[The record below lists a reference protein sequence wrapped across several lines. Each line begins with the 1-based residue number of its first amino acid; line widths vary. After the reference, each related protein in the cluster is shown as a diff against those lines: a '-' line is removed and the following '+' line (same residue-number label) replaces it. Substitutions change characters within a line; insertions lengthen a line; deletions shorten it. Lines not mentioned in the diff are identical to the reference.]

1 MSVVPIH
8 PDTVTIHMVKTS
20 CCKPEFDS
28 DYPTRLNGIIRQDE
42 FEESIANINETISS
56 IPNIIVTFILLIF
69 AIGGF
74 IIFVFSGIE
83 ASNPKIHGYALLGAG
98 IGIFLVGVL
107 SAIFGCCIA
116 GLTLSHRMRPAV
128 ANESNKYCT
137 RSPTPCT
144 WRLVSKIACR
154 GRHGQGRI
162 TVIRHIVIDI
172 GHFVGIA
179 NKSVPP
185 QYNQPTP
192 SFSQY
197 NQPTSFFSQKK
208 NTTPPPQYSSLS
220 VRG

>member
-8 PDTVTIHMVKTS
+8 PDSVTIHMVKTS
-20 CCKPEFDS
+20 CCKSEFDS
-28 DYPTRLNGIIRQDE
+28 DYPNRLNGIIRQDE
-42 FEESIANINETISS
+42 LEASIANINETISS
-56 IPNIIVTFILLIF
+56 IPNIILTFILLIF

-74 IIFVFSGIE
+74 IIFVFGGIE

-128 ANESNKYCT
+128 ANDSNKYCT

-144 WRLVSKIACR
+144 WRLESRVVVRGARGIA
-154 GRHGQGRI
+154 QI
-162 TVIRHIVIDI
+162 YVIHHIVIDI

-185 QYNQPTP
+185 QYNQSTP

-197 NQPTSFFSQKK
+197 NQPTSFFSQKN
-208 NTTPPPQYSSLS
+208 NTTPPPQYNSLS